1 MGGERKRTLL
11 INRLVNRKSQVER
24 QNVAAGALP
33 SAGASVTWP
42 ALLQHLAR
50 VDVVMAL
57 GLIFIW
63 ATVLAEGA
71 LWLPT
76 QAASWVTFLA
86 LVILPGYLLGDLL
99 TPRLDLDQAERLA
112 LAFPLGMAVLTLPGL
127 SALLMHWTLDQLA
140 LGWAG
145 CSGVVVLVWLVM
157 RFWRAWAQIERTPS
171 APWKADEIALAALLL
186 VAYAIMIPALTLY
199 KVDGDAY
206 AVNTFAAD
214 ALAGLPL
221 NKVEPLFGTD
231 LGPGV
236 RMAFNQ
242 SLPLAYLWSYWSG
255 INQIELTAVASRA
268 MIALW
273 SIMAA
278 YMLGRA
284 AGVDL
289 PGPVRGRRFGL
300 LVASVQLL
308 IFMAAPFLRGDNVSL
323 FFFERTTADKF
334 MVPITMLP
342 VVMALGIHY
351 LRQGERGAWWAAA
364 VATLAISAI
373 HPLIAAMLA
382 LALGAFSGLH
392 FLLNLRQPLMRG
404 RSLLLG
410 ALIVAAMFLPIVQLM
425 LSRGEESLAAS
436 YPQSLEGW
444 PIGHRMVPAL
454 PFINVPTLDVYGP
467 LPDLTQLDA
476 SEAMGPTDPFLVWRF
491 AVNMMRRRLLLF
503 NLNFYI
509 SDPNI
514 MLEPPYLLAL
524 LLLPLLLPGIRR
536 SLGAQFA
543 LSTSVAIILVMYN
556 PIITPV
562 IGSLVMPWIL
572 WRFVWLLPYALT
584 ITLAAAPALN
594 WAARA
599 VGNQAKYQTTPH
611 SSPPRTSAWRGRESL
626 LTRYTPFAAV
636 LALALLLSPLI
647 VRNLEAMQ
655 ERAAF
660 PYFFPTPQRLLERLA
675 ELTATNGAA
684 TVMADQDL
692 SVSIPAYV
700 ANANIVAHRVPTT
713 SEVFPATQQDV
724 ALQRLI
730 DQAEFFQARYL
741 TTSTIEILQRYQVG
755 YVVAPSG
762 SNLEVQ
768 MRLAPDNFQW
778 VMDDQSYSL
787 YAVREMPTMSAPI
800 SAAVRGNTA
809 LAARQWDEAERQ
821 YNAALAANPS
831 DMLALA
837 GMGEIAHAR
846 GRFNEALT
854 WYQRALDHADLAV
867 LHFRLGQLHTQLGEM
882 DAAAAEY
889 ELAQAQ
895 SPNVARYHV
904 AAGDTCL
911 TMGDETCASEQYT
924 LAAAN
929 RNLPDDASALITLAD
944 LWRQRG
950 RTDHA
955 LTLYAQAAEL
965 LPSEINELMLASAY
979 YEEARYDEAAA
990 LLGVLRRRF
999 PLSNDVLTLSAQVQS
1014 AQADYE
1020 GALAF
1025 YRREI
1030 WLQELTA
1037 QESATTR
1044 LALAQTLLDASRT
1057 VEAQR
1062 ELERVLMLQPNNA
1075 AAHALQGDIYR
1086 ALQQEQAATLAYQ
1099 AAFRLDPSQVRLFL
1113 ALDNQYRQV
1122 GGDQTEMLDLLETAM
1137 RANPDEPMLALAL
1150 GDHLQR
1156 QGATVRAIDA
1166 YQSALDMFELAAL
1179 SNNLSLR
1186 GNDTNRAYVYTR
1198 LAAVSEDLGLT
1209 EPAMNYYSAAVAAAP
1224 DRAWTQLMYG
1234 DALRRRNDVTAAE
1247 SAYRRAIANDPE
1259 FATGYVQLAELM
1271 TANGNTVEASVLRQQ
1286 ALDVAFI
1293 QAATPN
1299 VTALVGGI
1307 DQSGQAEGAAQ
1318 TFTSD
1323 TSTAS
1328 EATPRSAQAQADL
1341 LMGEL
1346 AADGGEF
1353 FRVGDGAGVLNLLTR
1368 LAQDTGD
1375 EARAIELFH
1384 RALEQGHRE
1393 GWYPTLLAQYH
1404 KGLGDLYMAQG
1415 LPSMAADSY
1424 RAAIGLDGWWPQAQL
1439 GLAFALESLGQTD
1452 LALAQLKSA
1461 VQVAPGYVEAQ
1472 VALADFYEQHGEPD
1486 VAMQLYDQTAA
1497 NHLGNPRATLALAQA
1512 YQSRQMWE
1520 DAERSYRRTIALT
1533 PGNSEAYVDLA
1544 SLLLEQRRT
1553 IEAEPMLLAALE
1565 TNQYN
1570 MNAHIQ
1576 MGVLEQQRGN
1586 ADLAVDWFKRAVR
1599 VRPVNQPVNLVLI
1612 DLLQRYGHYELSL
1625 GYLADALQLQ
1635 PTNLEMVLRQ
1645 ARAQRL
1651 LGRTSEALS
1660 TLLTAAQLNLTNAQL
1675 SAELGEL
1682 YVAQGRP
1689 DAALAAYRQ
1698 TVALEPHEE
1707 AYYIR
1712 LAALWRSQAEFDQAA
1727 HILRAGL
1734 PKLKQPASL
1743 YAALADLYLQQ
1754 GMAQDAK
1761 SLLDSAISELGSQT
1775 PLIVA
1780 MGAYFEAQAVQD
1792 VAPDE
1797 SAELWYVGYLNTHPN
1812 DTAVLMA
1819 LGEHYLRRGMSAE
1832 AVATYE
1838 EVVALTPTAAGAY
1851 LSLAQAYGAANRTED
1866 AVAALQQV
1874 TMLEPTLADGY
1885 IELAKLSR
1893 AAGRP
1898 NEAEAIYAAGL
1909 KFVPNHGP
1917 LYIAYCDFLVDQGQG
1932 DRAMTLLAAAD
1943 QIAPTVE
1950 MLLARASV
1958 YTKLSRPELALADLQ
1973 AAKSKEPGSLDAWLA
1988 LGDFYRDAGDTQQ
2001 AQAAYAEAT
2010 KLSPGIGAGRVRLA
2024 RLAR

>member
-1 MGGERKRTLL
+1 ML
-11 INRLVNRKSQVER
+11 INRLVNRKTQVER
-24 QNVAAGALP
+24 KDVAAGTMPTASMPTATLALP
-33 SAGASVTWP
+33 AV
-42 ALLQHLAR
+42 LQNLAR
-50 VDVVMAL
+50 VDVLVAFA
-57 GLIFIW
+57 LIFVW
-63 ATVLAEGA
+63 LGVLAGGA
-71 LWLPT
+71 IWLPT
-76 QAASWVTFLA
+76 QAASWMTFLA
-86 LVILPGYLLGDLL
+86 LVILPGYLLGDLM
-99 TPRLDLDQAERLA
+99 TPRLDLDQVERLA

-127 SALLMHWTLDQLA
+127 SAFLFHLTVDQLA

-145 CSGVVVLVWLVM
+145 ASGAVVLVWLVVTF
-157 RFWRAWAQIERTPS
+157 RRAWAQAERTPS
-171 APWKADEIALAALLL
+171 ARWKLDEIILAALLL
-186 VAYAIMIPALTLY
+186 LAFAIMLPALTLY
-199 KVDGDAY
+199 KIDGDAY
-206 AVNTFAAD
+206 AVNSFAAD

-242 SLPLAYLWSYWSG
+242 SLPLAYLWSFWSG
-255 INQIELTAVASRA
+255 LDQIELTAVASRA

-289 PGPVRGRRFGL
+289 PEPVRGRRFGL
-300 LVASVQLL
+300 LVAAVQVLV
-308 IFMAAPFLRGDNVSL
+308 FMAAPFLRGDNISL

-334 MVPITMLP
+334 MVPVTMLP
-342 VVMALGIHY
+342 VVLALGIHY
-351 LRQGERGAWWAAA
+351 LRQGSRGAWWAAA
-364 VATLAISAI
+364 VATLAVSAI

-392 FLLNLRQPLMRG
+392 LLLNWQQPIQRG
-404 RSLLLG
+404 RSILLG
-410 ALIVAAMFLPIVQLM
+410 ALIVAAMCLPIVQLA
-425 LSRGEESLAAS
+425 LSRGEEPLAAS
-436 YPQSLEGW
+436 YPQSLDGW

-476 SEAMGPTDPFLVWRF
+476 AEAMGPTDPFLVWRF

-503 NLNFYI
+503 NLNAYI

-514 MLEPPYLLAL
+514 LLEPPYLLAF

-536 SLGAQFA
+536 SLGAQLA
-543 LSTSVAIILVMYN
+543 LSVSLAILFVMYN
-556 PIITPV
+556 PIVTPL

-584 ITLAAAPALN
+584 IALAAAPALA
-594 WAARA
+594 WVARA
-599 VGNQAKYQTTPH
+599 VGKQTGQNATARRAG
-611 SSPPRTSAWRGRESL
+611 SSGQEAL
-626 LTRYTPFAAV
+626 LTRYTPLAAV

-660 PYFFPTPQRLLERLA
+660 PYFFPTPQRLLTRLA

-700 ANANIVAHRVPTT
+700 ANAHIVAHRVPTT

-730 DQAEFFQARYL
+730 DQAAFFQARYL
-741 TTSTIEILQRYQVG
+741 TTSTIEILQRYEVG
-755 YVVAPSG
+755 YIVAPSG

-787 YAVREMPTMSAPI
+787 YAVREMPTLGAGIGAS
-800 SAAVRGNTA
+800 VRGNSA
-809 LAARQWDEAERQ
+809 LAARQWDEAEQQ
-821 YNAALAANPS
+821 YNAALVENPG
-831 DMLALA
+831 DLLALT

-854 WYQRALDHADLAV
+854 WYQRALNQADLAV
-867 LHFRLGQLHTQLGEM
+867 LHFRLGQLYTQLGQM
-882 DAAAAEY
+882 DAAVAAFD
-889 ELAQAQ
+889 LAQTN

-904 AAGDTCL
+904 ATGDACL
-911 TMGDETCASEQYT
+911 NMGDEACAGEQYA

-955 LTLYAQAAEL
+955 LTLYEQAANL

-990 LLGVLRRRF
+990 LLTVLRRRF
-999 PLSNDVLTLSAQVQS
+999 PLSNDVLTLSAQVQA

-1020 GALAF
+1020 GALGF

-1030 WLQELTA
+1030 WLQDLTA

-1044 LALAQTLLDASRT
+1044 LALAQTLLAASRT
-1057 VEAQR
+1057 TEAQR
-1062 ELERVLMLQPNNA
+1062 ELERVLTLQPNNA

-1086 ALQQEQAATLAYQ
+1086 ALQNEHAATLAYQ
-1099 AAFRLDPSQVRLFL
+1099 EAFRLDPSQVQLFL
-1113 ALDNQYRQV
+1113 ALDNQFRQL
-1122 GGDQTEMLDLLETAM
+1122 GGDQTEMLNLLETAM

-1156 QGATVRAIDA
+1156 QGDTVRAIDA

-1179 SNNLSLR
+1179 TNNLSLR

-1234 DALRRRNDVTAAE
+1234 DALRRRNDVVAAE
-1247 SAYRRAIANDPE
+1247 NAYRRAIANDPE
-1259 FATGYVQLAELM
+1259 FANGYVQLAELM
-1271 TANGNTVEASVLRQQ
+1271 TASGNTVEASVLRQQ
-1286 ALDVAFI
+1286 ALDVAFA
-1293 QAATPN
+1293 QAAAPN
-1299 VTALVGGI
+1299 VTALVGGLN
-1307 DQSGQAEGAAQ
+1307 QAGQADGAVQ

-1323 TSTAS
+1323 ATAPS
-1328 EATPRSAQAQADL
+1328 DAATPRTAREQADL

-1375 EARAIELFH
+1375 ESRAIELFQQ
-1384 RALEQGHRE
+1384 ALAQGRRE
-1393 GWYPTLLAQYH
+1393 GWYPTLMAQYH

-1439 GLAFALESLGQTD
+1439 GLAFALESLGQTE
-1452 LALAQLKSA
+1452 LALAQLQSA
-1461 VQVAPGYVEAQ
+1461 VEVAPGYVEAQ
-1472 VALADFYEQHGEPD
+1472 VALADFYEQHGQPD
-1486 VAMQLYDQTAA
+1486 MAMQLYDQTASY
-1497 NHLGNPRATLALAQA
+1497 HRGNPRATLALAQA
-1512 YQSRQMWE
+1512 YQTRQMWE
-1520 DAERSYRRTIALT
+1520 DAEQYYRRTIALT

-1544 SLLLEQRRT
+1544 SLLLEQARYL
-1553 IEAEPMLLAALE
+1553 EAEPMLLAALE

-1586 ADLAVDWFKRAVR
+1586 TDLAVDWFKRAVR
-1599 VRPVNQPVNLVLI
+1599 VRPANQPVNLVLI
-1612 DLLQRYGHYELSL
+1612 DLLQRYGHYEMSL
-1625 GYLADALQLQ
+1625 GYLAEALQLQ

-1651 LGRTSEALS
+1651 LGRTGEALS
-1660 TLLTAAQLNLTNAQL
+1660 TLLAAAQMNLTNAQL

-1698 TVALEPHEE
+1698 TVALEPNEE

-1712 LAALWRSQAEFDQAA
+1712 LAALWRSQADFEQAER
-1727 HILRAGL
+1727 ILRTGL
-1734 PKLKQPASL
+1734 NKVKQPASL
-1743 YAALADLYLQQ
+1743 YAALSDLYLQQ
-1754 GMAQDAK
+1754 GMAHDAK
-1761 SLLDSAISELGSQT
+1761 TLLDSAISELGSQT

-1797 SAELWYVGYLNTHPN
+1797 SAELWYTGYLNTHPD

-1819 LGEHYLRRGMSAE
+1819 LGEHYLRRGMTAE
-1832 AVATYE
+1832 AITSYE
-1838 EVVALTPTAAGAY
+1838 RVVTLTPTAAGAH
-1851 LSLAQAYGAANRTED
+1851 LALAQAYGAANRTDD
-1866 AVAALQQV
+1866 ALATLQQV
-1874 TMLEPTLADGY
+1874 TTLEPTLADGY
-1885 IELAKLSR
+1885 LELAKLSR

-1898 NEAEAIYAAGL
+1898 NEAEATYAAGL
-1909 KFVPNHGP
+1909 RFAPSDGA
-1917 LYIAYCDFLVDQGQG
+1917 LYIAYCDFLVDQGQT
-1932 DRAMTLLAAAD
+1932 DRALTLLAQAD
-1943 QIAPTVE
+1943 QVAPTVE
-1950 MLLARASV
+1950 MLLARATV
-1958 YTKLSRPELALADLQ
+1958 YTKVSRPELALADLN

-1988 LGDFYRDAGDTQQ
+1988 LGDYYRDAGDTQQ

-2024 RLAR
+2024 RLSR